1 MKLTTIMIAVLA
13 LFAAAP
19 GLRAADAGLPIAL
32 VNVDRILKEYKPLND
47 KIEPLRAEAKELE
60 AAIQVRQAEL
70 ETLGNKLRQV
80 QPGTAEQQRLQLQAV
95 KVQTDFQRFVA
106 TGRNELQTKE
116 ATVYLAF
123 FRELD
128 AEIAKYAKANNLKLV
143 LRQYQTSLDDGQ
155 SLQDVAK
162 ALNRAILF
170 EEGVD
175 ITNQILSAL
184 RSSAPAPTTKSE

>member
-128 AEIAKYAKANNLKLV
+128 AEIAKYAKAHNLKLV

>member
-1 MKLTTIMIAVLA
+1 MIAVLA

-128 AEIAKYAKANNLKLV
+128 AEIAKYAKAHNLKLV